1 MRRVHGGRW
10 PAWAATAVL
19 VTVAAACGNP
29 DAGAGDAG
37 SGTGTGT
44 GDAGSGSPTPSGPRP
59 SPSHARFVDDIE
71 WSDGGG
77 RVGMYYAAGRGL
89 MEQHQ
94 ETAGGPCS
102 RPRLVYATEGDAC
115 QSITLKAFRGTV
127 TAIANWGVYCA
138 DGEPPTESVAAV
150 GTRGLSAWD
159 TKATE
164 DFDGWEKAA
173 PVAGTGDLLFTNSS
187 TEWLT
192 RLRWSPAGGFGE
204 VEDIRR

>member
-1 MRRVHGGRW
+1 MRRVQGARW
-10 PAWAATAVL
+10 SARAATAAAAAAL
-19 VTVAAACGNP
+19 LTSTAACGGP
-29 DAGAGDAG
+29 EAKGAGAGD
-37 SGTGTGT
+37 SGG
-44 GDAGSGSPTPSGPRP
+44 GSPT
-59 SPSHARFVDDIE
+59 PSHARFVEDVP
-71 WSDGGG
+71 WSDGG

-94 ETAGGPCS
+94 DTAGGPWS

-115 QSITLKAFRGTV
+115 QSITLKAFRDTV

-150 GTRGLSAWD
+150 GTRNLATWD
-159 TKATE
+159 TRATE

-173 PVAGTGDLLFTNSS
+173 TVAGTDDLLFTRSS

-192 RLRWSPAGGFGE
+192 RLRWSPTGGFGE